1 MLRNIFDTNLVVIRK
16 NKLALKLNKPI
27 YIGMCMLELGKVL
40 IYEFHYDYIK
50 NKYYSKSKLLFKDI
64 DSLMCKPEDVYEDFS
79 SDKEMFD
86 FSYYST
92 KSKYCEDSN
101 KIAIDKM
108 ED

>member
-27 YIGMCMLELGKVL
+27 YIRMCMLELGKVL
-40 IYEFHYDYIK
+40 IYKFHYDYIK
-50 NKYYSKSKLLFKDI
+50 NKYYSKSKLLFKDT

-92 KSKYCEDSN
+92 KSKYYEDSN